1 MNSVILIGRLTANPV
16 LRMTASNK
24 EVVRFTIAVNREY
37 KNTNGEREADFINCL
52 AFNKTAEVINNYLK
66 KGDLTAI
73 SGAIR
78 TSSYVNKNDKKVY
91 VTEVVVDKI
100 TFLETKK
107 QENNQKEKSNDPY
120 ADFGEQIPIDDN
132 FLE

>member
-1 MNSVILIGRLTANPV
+1 MNSVVLIGRLTADPV
-16 LRMTASNK
+16 LRMTTSNK
-24 EVVRFTIAVNREY
+24 EVVRFTIAVNRDY

-78 TSSYVNKNDKKVY
+78 TSNYVNKNDKKVY

-132 FLE
+132 FVE